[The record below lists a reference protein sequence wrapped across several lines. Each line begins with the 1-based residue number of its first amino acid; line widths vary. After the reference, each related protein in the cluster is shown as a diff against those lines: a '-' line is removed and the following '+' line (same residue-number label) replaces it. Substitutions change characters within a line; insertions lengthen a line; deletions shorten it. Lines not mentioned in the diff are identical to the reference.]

1 MQPIG
6 IFDSGVGGL
15 GIFNAIAQRLPH
27 QDIIYIADNNNLP
40 FGEKTTEQ
48 LQNITSKIVDFLVA
62 QHDVKLVVAACNTAS
77 TSSLAYLREH
87 FSVPIVGVV
96 PVVKPAC
103 EQTKTKKV
111 AILATPFTAR
121 SAYQQELIAK
131 YAGDIQVLSIAC
143 PDLVGLVEA
152 GELDSP
158 LMVQKLKE
166 YIDPAIQA
174 GADVIGLA
182 CTHYPFV
189 RKQIEQIVPSHVAIM
204 DSNEAIARH
213 VERLIAGMPDQPV
226 SGAGKHTFYVTKEP
240 AKFQQVAQI
249 LLGCSID
256 KVSLASLL

>member
-40 FGEKTTEQ
+40 FGEKTTEH
-48 LQNITSKIVDFLVA
+48 LQIITSKILKYLITE
-62 QHDVKLVVAACNTAS
+62 HNVKLVVAACNTAS

-131 YAGDIQVLSIAC
+131 HAGDVQVISIPC
-143 PDLVGLVEA
+143 PDLVGLIEA
-152 GELDSP
+152 GELESP
-158 LMVQKLKE
+158 LLTQKLME
-166 YIDPAIQA
+166 YINPALA
-174 GADVIGLA
+174 TGVDVIGLA

-189 RKQIEQIVPSHVAIM
+189 RQQIEKLVPPHVVIM

-213 VERLIAGMPDQPV
+213 VERLLSDAANQSI
-226 SGAGKHTFYVTKEP
+226 SNTGKHIFYVTKEP
-240 AKFQQVAQI
+240 LKFKRVAQK
-249 LLGCSID
+249 LLAQPVNNI
-256 KVSLASLL
+256 SLISLT